1 MWAWGQTK
9 VKHLRPVLV
18 GRAVLKVLTV
28 YSSPLHFRFESTEKK
43 KLDVA
48 KNIQKIKE
56 YPRRSKNQ
64 SWKKKRCRF
73 SMFVFD
79 VLAKFALDRPSPPPS

>member
-64 SWKKKRCRF
+64 SWKKNDA
-73 SMFVFD
+73 VFPC
-79 VLAKFALDRPSPPPS
+79 LSLTS